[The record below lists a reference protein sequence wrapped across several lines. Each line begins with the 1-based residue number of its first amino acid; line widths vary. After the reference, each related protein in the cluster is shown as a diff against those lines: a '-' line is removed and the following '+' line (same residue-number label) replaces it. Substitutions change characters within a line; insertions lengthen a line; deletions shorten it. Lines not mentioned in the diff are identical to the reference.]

1 MRSTLA
7 ALVAGV
13 ALCAS
18 PALAQQFDNYGDG
31 PIAGFQ
37 LPPGGLAGSNPAA
50 PGQDGA
56 PPQGGLF
63 PLTQPPTGQGDG
75 ATTILPGTSA
85 PIASISQPTTAQA
98 NRVTLRALD
107 RMLGQP
113 TDVEM
118 VVGDTVIY
126 GRIAIRVL
134 ECRFPSDDPASDAY
148 AHLEILDL
156 PGNRLFDGWMISS
169 SPALNAL
176 EHPRHDV
183 WVLRCFAE

>member
-1 MRSTLA
+1 M
-7 ALVAGV
+7 
-13 ALCAS
+13 
-18 PALAQQFDNYGDG
+18 
-31 PIAGFQ
+31 
-37 LPPGGLAGSNPAA
+37 
-50 PGQDGA
+50 
-56 PPQGGLF
+56 
-63 PLTQPPTGQGDG
+63 TQPPTGQGDG

-156 PGNRLFDGWMISS
+156 PGNRLFDGWMIAS

-176 EHPRHDV
+176 EHPRYDV